1 MRPILGH
8 KVHLGRMEYKAL
20 GPPVV
25 KAYEGILDLKECK
38 ESKELKE
45 LWDCKGSKGYKAL

>member
-1 MRPILGH
+1 
-8 KVHLGRMEYKAL
+8 MEYKAL

-45 LWDCKGSKGYKAL
+45 LWDCKVSKGCKVS